1 MKTFEIKCESKTD
14 NSSTKRP
21 PLYIKESP
29 RLSGPLEIWGWSMN
43 QWELH
48 VWHNEPSEKTRTDK
62 DYNPDLPETT
72 WTVLDAEDDTQIEY
86 SWWFDNYK
94 PMLQELVAL
103 GVLVPDNSIRLYPG
117 STGYRLVHEGKESIP
132 IRFTEI
138 QGLSNARWAYATAI
152 EDLANMESPPTKEEW
167 VEAILGIHNEIV
179 ESLQT
184 EWNRVKTL
192 Y

>member
-14 NSSTKRP
+14 NSSTERP

-48 VWHNEPSEKTRTDK
+48 VWHNEPSEKTRTAKATKNLPDK
-62 DYNPDLPETT
+62 T

-103 GVLVPDNSIRLYPG
+103 GALVPDNSIRLFPG
-117 STGYRLVHEGKESIP
+117 STGYRLVREGKESIP
-132 IRFTEI
+132 IRYTEI